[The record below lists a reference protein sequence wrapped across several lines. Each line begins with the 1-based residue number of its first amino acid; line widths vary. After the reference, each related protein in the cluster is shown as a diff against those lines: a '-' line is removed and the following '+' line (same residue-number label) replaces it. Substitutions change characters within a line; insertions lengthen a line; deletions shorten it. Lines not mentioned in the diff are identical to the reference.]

1 MKTIKYLFSFCLVAL
16 TFAGCVEDE
25 KDLNFVTNVEAPTEV
40 SMLFQVTQDNT
51 GTVTIIPTAQGAY
64 TFDVVLGDDTVDP
77 VSVENGSRTSNI
89 YEEGTYTVTATAYG
103 ITGLETTISQELVVS
118 FQAPANLVVTIENDA
133 AISKRVNITANAD
146 FAVSYDVHSGEES
159 ATEPVTANIGDTV
172 SLDYAEA
179 GTYTI
184 TVEVMGAAIETTT
197 YTEEFEVTAI
207 EAPLASAP
215 APPSREEG
223 DVISIYSGVYTNIT
237 DVDFFPN
244 WDQTTLFN
252 EFDLEGDTMLQYSD
266 LNYQGI
272 DFTSNPVDASSMEYI
287 HVDIWTSDENEAII
301 SPISTG
307 PNETAYELDL
317 TAQQWTSFDIPLSE
331 FTDQNPDVD
340 FADVIQFKLEGSP
353 VGGAIFVDNLY
364 FYRDPAGPS
373 PLIGTWRVASEA
385 GSLGVGPT
393 QGTTNWW
400 SITADQVIDRACFL
414 DDTYVFGADGSFSN
428 VVGDDTWLETWQD
441 GVEEEAC
448 GAPVAPHNGTNA
460 ATFSHDQ
467 PGGNLTITG
476 LGAYLGLPKVHNE
489 GEDGMPVNNTITY
502 SVTMEDSDSITL
514 EIEAGSGVWW
524 TYKLVK
530 DAAPPSPLAGSW
542 SVVSEAGSLGVG
554 PTQGTTNW
562 WSITAEQVIERTCFF
577 DDTYVFGADG
587 SFSNVL
593 GADSWLETWQVDVEE
608 EGCGAPVAPHNGS
621 NAATHSYDEVA
632 STLTI
637 TGAGAYLGLPKVNN
651 ENELGTPVDDTIT
664 YLVTMADSNTMTLE
678 IEAGTGV
685 WWTFLL
691 IKN

>member
-1 MKTIKYLFSFCLVAL
+1 MKTIKYLFSFCLVVL

-25 KDLNFVTNVEAPTEV
+25 KDLSFVTNVVAPTEV
-40 SMLFQVTQDNT
+40 SMLFNVTQDNT
-51 GTVTIIPTAQGAY
+51 GLVTITPIAEGAIL
-64 TFDVVLGDDTVDP
+64 FDVTFGDETEDP
-77 VSVENGSRTSNI
+77 SSLENGENI
-89 YEEGTYTVTATAYG
+89 SHTYAEGTYTVSATAYG
-103 ITGLETTISQELVVS
+103 ITGLETTVAQELVVS
-118 FQAPANLVVTIENDA
+118 FQAPANLAVTIENDA

-317 TAQQWTSFDIPLSE
+317 TAQQWTSFDIPLSV

>member
-25 KDLNFVTNVEAPTEV
+25 KDLSFVTNVVAPTEV
-40 SMLFQVTQDNT
+40 SMLFNVTQDNS
-51 GTVTIIPTAQGAY
+51 GLVTITPVAEGAIL
-64 TFDVVLGDDTVDP
+64 FDVTFGDETEDP
-77 VSVENGSRTSNI
+77 SSLENGENI
-89 YEEGTYTVTATAYG
+89 SHTYAEGTYTVSATAYG
-103 ITGLETTISQELVVS
+103 ITGLETTVAQELVVS
-118 FQAPANLVVTIENDA
+118 FQAPANLAVTIENDA

-172 SLDYAEA
+172 SLDYADA

-184 TVEVMGAAIETTT
+184 TVVAMGAAIETTT
-197 YTEEFEVTAI
+197 YTEVFEVTAI
-207 EAPLASAP
+207 EAPLVSSP

-223 DVISIYSGVYTNIT
+223 DVISIYSGAYTNIT

-317 TAQQWTSFDIPLSE
+317 TAQQWTSFDIPLSV

-400 SITADQVIDRACFL
+400 SITADQVIERACFL

-428 VVGDDTWLETWQD
+428 VVGDNTWLETWQD

-476 LGAYLGLPKVHNE
+476 LGAYLGLPKVHNG
-489 GEDGMPVNNTITY
+489 GEDGIPVNNTITY

-514 EIEAGSGVWW
+514 EIEAGTGVWW